1 MGGNRRIVPEQP
13 LHKYEKSRVVDGG
26 KYRVVLVR
34 GLGGWPMPE
43 GYYGASLSAGTKQ
56 VANNNRYP
64 IILEGKSGT
73 GYSSITEAAVAGS
86 GVAKSTSIAGSGYDA
101 YSKSI
106 FPGFLRD
113 KICMPVQLKEGWF

>member
-26 KYRVVLVR
+26 KYRVVLVP

-73 GYSSITEAAVAGS
+73 GYSSITEAAV
-86 GVAKSTSIAGSGYDA
+86 
-101 YSKSI
+101 
-106 FPGFLRD
+106 
-113 KICMPVQLKEGWF
+113 